1 LIVLIANMAK
11 IDNRDKQNDA
21 TRKRLINE
29 YKRNF
34 VIVMIFLIVTFISA
48 YHQY

>member
-1 LIVLIANMAK
+1 MIDLIANMAK

-21 TRKRLINE
+21 TRKRSINE
-29 YKRNF
+29 YKRNL
-34 VIVMIFLIVTFISA
+34 VIDMILLIVTFISA